1 MNKSYDGTK
10 VDIFSIGVILFV
22 MVTGAMPY
30 LNEANLSDK
39 IYKYLCAGNFKKF
52 WKKWREFRDPDS
64 YFKSAIEPTKSIIRE
79 IFEVGLELAFKF
91 LT

>member
-1 MNKSYDGTK
+1 
-10 VDIFSIGVILFV
+10 

-30 LNEANLSDK
+30 LNEANLSDE
-39 IYKYLCAGNFKKF
+39 IYKHLCAGNFKKF
-52 WKKWREFRDPDS
+52 WKKWRKFRDPDS
-64 YFKSAIEPTKSIIRE
+64 YFKSAIEPNKSIIRE